1 MKCHR
6 WAHELCPAHTWAGT
20 HLLHLPV
27 AWPKKDW
34 IPSALSKISHTMGK
48 YFQQRQQCI
57 LIIWTVCTCFFR
69 PLNWCLLSAYDC
81 VSAKRLISC
90 EAQWVKNPPAAQEMQ
105 QACIRSLGWED
116 ALEEAL
122 ATILAFLPGEPTDRG
137 AWGATVHRVE
147 KSQEQLTD
155 WAHIHIVFLCLRK
168 STPPFTHRNKRK
180 TIRL

>member
-1 MKCHR
+1 MYPNHMNS
-6 WAHELCPAHTWAGT
+6 LYMF
-20 HLLHLPV
+20 L
-27 AWPKKDW
+27 
-34 IPSALSKISHTMGK
+34 
-48 YFQQRQQCI
+48 
-57 LIIWTVCTCFFR
+57 FR

-81 VSAKRLISC
+81 VSAKRLISR

-105 QACIRSLGWED
+105 QACIRSLDWEDALEEALDWED

-155 WAHIHIVFLCLRK
+155 
-168 STPPFTHRNKRK
+168 
-180 TIRL
+180 